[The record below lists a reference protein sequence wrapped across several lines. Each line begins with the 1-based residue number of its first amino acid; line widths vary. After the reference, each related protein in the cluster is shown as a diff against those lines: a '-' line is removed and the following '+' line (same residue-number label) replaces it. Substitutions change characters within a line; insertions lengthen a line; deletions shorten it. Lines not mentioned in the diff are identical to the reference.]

1 MYYWYFEK
9 QNSKTFHFIVVTLFL
24 IDWLSV
30 VTTAKTVLVS
40 FTHPTFSSGSSFN
53 RIGECWAS
61 GFQQKCLPLGDQAF
75 RTEIP
80 SLVQFFIIISKFG
93 LHSVRSKKDSSFRWA
108 IDLVTKDSFFHL
120 QEEQL
125 LGDVLDQLFKH
136 ILRKK
141 LGPEFELERV
151 LFPDFLS
158 RDLNSD
164 KVSVNY

>member
-1 MYYWYFEK
+1 M
-9 QNSKTFHFIVVTLFL
+9 
-24 IDWLSV
+24 DWLSV
-30 VTTAKTVLVS
+30 VTIAKSVLVS

-53 RIGECWAS
+53 RIGAS

-93 LHSVRSKKDSSFRWA
+93 LHSVRSKKDSGFRWA

-125 LGDVLDQLFKH
+125 LCDVLDQLYRH
-136 ILRKK
+136 IFRKK
-141 LGPEFELERV
+141 LGPEFELEWV

-164 KVSVNY
+164 KVSVNYENTNLLNARCLFIQF